1 MAKLTMDE
9 LKASL
14 KTLIGDNTDDASIKF
29 LEDFNDTIS
38 DAGSDNGDGDWKK
51 KYDDLLKD
59 KEELDKA
66 WRKRYTERFFSAEDS
81 HTDNKDNNTNNNPA
95 DNAHKTTEEIDKE
108 EEASKVRFDDLFKPA
123 QE

>member
-81 HTDNKDNNTNNNPA
+81 HTDNKNENKNDNPA

-108 EEASKVRFDDLFKPA
+108 EEANKVRFDDLFKPA
-123 QE
+123 EQ